1 MELIKVS
8 ARRTILNRLFYLNHT
23 PIKAHFAKNS
33 KDFVVSEV
41 PLYEF
46 SGEGEHLILHIRKK
60 DLTTWQMLKI
70 LSSVTGVKERDFGYA
85 GLKDKDG
92 MTVQYISMP
101 KLKEHTLENFSHEKI
116 KILEKTYH
124 KNKLKIGHL
133 KGNHFFIRL
142 KKVNPTDA
150 KKLKEA
156 VKAIKRDG
164 FANYFGYQ
172 RFGKDGDNFEYAKK
186 VLSGEI
192 KERNKKMKKFL
203 ISAYQ
208 SHLFNLWLSK
218 RVEISKLF
226 DSFNV
231 DELDKLFNFPK
242 ETIKQLLAQPHFFKM
257 LPGELCHHYPHG
269 RVFIAEDL
277 KTESDRFFQKDI
289 TITGLLAGKKATAS
303 TGIAA
308 NFEKDISKEAEEFL
322 PLMNG
327 ARRFAWIWVDDLSMK
342 YKEDEAQVELNFTL
356 PKGSYA
362 TVLLEE
368 LTHSLVEDL

>member
-1 MELIKVS
+1 MKLNVGK
-8 ARRTILNRLFYLNHT
+8 TILNRLFYLNHT
-23 PIKAHFAKNS
+23 PINAHFAKNS
-33 KDFVVSEV
+33 KDFIVSEN
-41 PLYEF
+41 PLYEW

-60 DLTTWQMLKI
+60 DMTTWQMLKH
-70 LSSVTGVKERDFGYA
+70 LSSVTGLKERDFGYA

-92 MTVQYISMP
+92 MTVQFISMP
-101 KLKEHTLENFSHEKI
+101 KTKEHTLENFHHDKI
-116 KILEKTYH
+116 SIIDRAYH

-156 VKAIKRDG
+156 VKSIKKMG
-164 FANYFGYQ
+164 FPNYFGYQ

-186 VLSGEI
+186 VLSGEV
-192 KERNKKMKKFL
+192 KERNKKVKKFL

-226 DSFNV
+226 DGFSV
-231 DELDKLFNFPK
+231 EELDKLFNFPK
-242 ETIKQLLAQPHFFKM
+242 ETIKQMKAQPQFFKM
-257 LPGELCHHYPHG
+257 LPGELMHHYPHG
-269 RVFIAEDL
+269 RIFICEDL
-277 KTESDRFFQKDI
+277 KAESQRFFEKDI
-289 TITGLLAGKKATAS
+289 TVTGLLAGKKASLS

-308 NFEKDISKEAEEFL
+308 SFEKDFSKEAEPYESQ
-322 PLMNG
+322 MNG
-327 ARRFAWIWVDDLSMK
+327 TRRFAWIWAEDLEMK
-342 YKEDEAQVELNFTL
+342 YKEDEWQVELNFSL

-368 LTHSLVEDL
+368 LLHQITA